1 MDISP
6 VYACVVALLQ
16 AERTPSSLSQVKI
29 Y

>member
-6 VYACVVALLQ
+6 VYACVVALMEV
-16 AERTPSSLSQVKI
+16 AKMPDALSEIHI